1 MEQWFKEGV
10 VLRGRY
16 SISRPLGQ
24 GGMATTYL
32 ARDHVFD
39 RQVALKLLR
48 APSMELLDAFRR
60 EFSLLA
66 RTRHPNL
73 VGVYEF
79 GTTRIE
85 AEQVFYY
92 AAEYVD
98 GLDLATFARDQPW
111 STVEKPLIG
120 VLEALA
126 WLHSAGIRHGD
137 VKPDNVLVTDERR
150 GVLIDL
156 GCAHVVSD
164 PELVGL
170 SGTPAFTAPEVLEG
184 RTLSGH
190 GAARADLFSFGAML
204 EVVIETLASPP
215 PRSVALLTARL
226 VEPDPRR
233 RPADVC
239 EVLEAF
245 GVERST
251 PLSSAVPHLLGR
263 RRELERFEAILDALW
278 EGRSKERVVWIHGPS
293 GVGTTRVLQ
302 EMAWRA
308 QLRGGAVVEG
318 VTTEVEPVLSMLL
331 RASGG
336 GLEQQ
341 RGSRAESEQR
351 DASMAGLGGVLEE
364 RDRIRERR
372 EPTVLIVDDVHRMP
386 EGELELFEG
395 LLRSIDADDP
405 VLIVCTSKAPSKME
419 IRPRLF
425 WVAEIEPLIESEIA
439 SWVAPYI
446 SVSSVPD
453 VMRLSGGFPA
463 IVETVLSEIA
473 AGTLR
478 EDRLDDF
485 ARRRMAGGGLP
496 GQLSDLERGERYAL
510 ALIALGEGF
519 IDAASASR
527 SDLADATFAALHH
540 QGWIVPDGGGW
551 KLRRAA
557 DAKELFDRLD
567 DSLLQQGRRQVI
579 ASIGREIE
587 SLGSSETARRSE
599 LTARLV
605 EALSEAGEVI
615 EAENLLSSCEHGG
628 LALRSWCRAVDVL
641 ASRRGANRT
650 IALAQAAIHC
660 EAGNPDEG
668 LRALALFL
676 ADRPQEPWTASFRLQ
691 AARCYLRLGDVR
703 RCLRQV
709 RRALTEVDDAD
720 TRRERLIDVMAR
732 ALIQLGEYG
741 DAGDRAR
748 EAIPKTHD
756 PSVQAALYEDVG
768 VAESYLGEVDA
779 ARTNLRRA
787 EELLQ
792 HLGAPRDQVR
802 LLSYEALNEYR
813 VGKTGAAARAYEQA
827 LGFAERHGLSDQIA
841 STALN
846 LGTAC
851 HQQGDW
857 GRALECYERGLRT
870 AVALGTEST
879 TVILKC
885 NLAQLYR
892 DVGAFDRSHAALV
905 DVEGILG
912 PDDVS
917 PLAGLAASLRSSLD
931 AQAGRIESARDH
943 ATRARSIFGGH
954 GARREIAEV
963 DVQRAELESDAG
975 DIVAARVALASAESI
990 ATALGADD
998 VWAHIARAKGQLS
1011 LVDGDAEL
1019 ALREILRARDMAR
1032 QAEQR
1037 ALEAEAEAALG
1048 EAYRR
1053 REIPFL
1059 AQRHSERAR
1068 ELWERIAA
1076 TLPPRLHDMFWSH
1089 PLRRRARLIEAAE
1102 PAKPTSEGALPD
1114 RVTRLLEIYRQL
1126 GSSLKIS
1133 EVLRRTLDAAI
1144 ELTGAERGFL
1154 VLRKEDARSDEE
1166 LEVVLARNLDREQI
1180 GRSHLKL
1187 SRSIAEQV
1195 IATGEA
1201 VLTVDALA
1209 DDRFKGNA
1217 SVHAMRLR
1225 SVVCVPI
1232 RASAGVLGALYL
1244 DNRFERGRF
1253 KTDDGALLL
1262 AFADQAAIA
1271 LNNARLVEALERRTA
1286 ELDEERR
1293 RVEAL
1298 AERQAEKIDRLSE
1311 DLKSRQRTL
1320 EHRYDYSQIVG
1331 RGPAMSQVLATLDQV
1346 IETTLPVLIEGESG
1360 TGKELCARAIHF
1372 NGPRRDGP
1380 FVTVNCAALT
1390 ETLLES
1396 ELFGH
1401 VKGAF
1406 TGAMRDRTGLFVEA
1420 RGGTLFLDEI
1430 GEMPLGMQAKLLRV
1444 LQEHEVKPVGSDV
1457 VIPIDVRLVAA
1468 TNRHLQDEVAAGRFR
1483 EDLYYRTVVVE
1494 VRLPPLRERVED
1506 IPALVQHLLSEL
1518 TAELSREPTTVTTA
1532 ALRKL
1537 VRAPWPGNV
1546 RQLKNVLSRAVVLA
1560 EGDVVAGD
1568 IELPA
1573 EQKARGRPKSRREYE
1588 SKESN
1593 RILGALESHGWNVS
1607 AVARTLGMARSS
1619 LYRKMERYGLL
1630 KDASDT

>member
-1 MEQWFKEGV
+1 
-10 VLRGRY
+10 
-16 SISRPLGQ
+16 
-24 GGMATTYL
+24 MATTYL

-39 RQVALKLLR
+39 RQVALKLVR
-48 APSMELLDAFRR
+48 APSLDLLDAFRR

-85 AEQVFYY
+85 AERVFYY

-98 GLDLATFARDQPW
+98 GLDLATFATDKPW

-120 VLEALA
+120 VLEALK

-137 VKPDNVLVTDERR
+137 VKPDNVLVTDEGR

-156 GCAHVVSD
+156 GCAHIVVGPD
-164 PELVGL
+164 LVGL
-170 SGTPAFTAPEVLEG
+170 SGTPAFAAPEVMEG
-184 RTLSGH
+184 KSLSGH
-190 GAARADLFSFGAML
+190 GAARADLFSVGMTL
-204 EVVIETLASPP
+204 EVVIKALASPP
-215 PRSVALLTARL
+215 PSAVTLLTARL

-233 RPADVC
+233 RPADVG
-239 EVLEAF
+239 EVLEAL

-251 PLSSAVPHLLGR
+251 PLSSVIPHLLGR
-263 RRELERFEAILDALW
+263 RRELERFEEILDALW
-278 EGRSKERVVWIHGPS
+278 EGRAEARVVWLHGPS

-308 QLRGGAVVEG
+308 QLRGGVVVEG
-318 VTTEVEPVLSMLL
+318 AITEVEVVRSMLL
-331 RASGG
+331 RASGVEFAAQSS
-336 GLEQQ
+336 GLV
-341 RGSRAESEQR
+341 
-351 DASMAGLGGVLEE
+351 GVLEG
-364 RDRIRERR
+364 RDRLRERG
-372 EPTVLIVDDVHRMP
+372 EPTVLIVDDLHRMP
-386 EGELELFEG
+386 EGEQELFEG

-405 VLIVCTSKAPSKME
+405 MLVVCTAKAPPSTVTFSRTMWAVE
-419 IRPRLF
+419 
-425 WVAEIEPLIESEIA
+425 VEPLIESEIA
-439 SWVAPYI
+439 RWVAPY
-446 SVSSVPD
+446 VSARSVPD

-463 IVETVLSEIA
+463 IVETLLSEIA

-485 ARRRMAGGGLP
+485 ARRRMTGGGLP
-496 GQLSDLERGERYAL
+496 GRLGDLERDERYAL
-510 ALIALGEGF
+510 ALVALGEGF
-519 IDAASASR
+519 IDAMSTIR
-527 SDLADATFAALHH
+527 SELDDATFAALHH
-540 QGWIVPDGGGW
+540 HGWIVPDGGGW

-557 DAKELFDRLD
+557 DATALLERLD
-567 DSLLQQGRRQVI
+567 DALLQQGRRQVI
-579 ASIGREIE
+579 ATIEREIDA
-587 SLGSSETARRSE
+587 LGSSEAARRSE

-605 EALSEAGEVI
+605 VAKSEAGDVI
-615 EAENLLSSCEHGG
+615 EAEALLTSSEHRGV
-628 LALRSWCRAVDVL
+628 ALRSWCHAVDVL
-641 ASRRGANRT
+641 ASLRGANQVVT
-650 IALAQAAIHC
+650 LAQAAIHC

-668 LRALALFL
+668 LRALALFFVE
-676 ADRPQEPWTASFRLQ
+676 RPQEQWAASLRLQ
-691 AARCYLRLGDVR
+691 AARCYLRLGDGR

-709 RRALTEVDDAD
+709 RRALLDGDNAD
-720 TRRERLIDVMAR
+720 ITRETLIDVMAR
-732 ALIQLGEYG
+732 ALIQVGEYG
-741 DAGDRAR
+741 DAADRAR
-748 EAIPKTHD
+748 EAIPKTD
-756 PSVQAALYEDVG
+756 DLSVKAALYESVG
-768 VAESYLGEVDA
+768 VAESFLGEVDA
-779 ARTNLRRA
+779 ARTSLLRA
-787 EELLQ
+787 EELLG
-792 HLGAPRDQVR
+792 HSGDPRDRVR
-802 LLSYEALNEYR
+802 LLSYAALNEYR
-813 VGKTGAAARAYEQA
+813 VGKTGAAASAYEQA
-827 LGFAERHGLSDQIA
+827 LRIAERHGLSDQIVSA
-841 STALN
+841 ALN

-879 TVILKC
+879 TVILRC

-892 DVGAFDRSHAALV
+892 DVGAFERSDGALA
-905 DVEGILG
+905 DVERILG

-917 PLAGLAASLRSSLD
+917 PLAGLAASLRSSLED
-931 AQAGRIESARDH
+931 NAGRIEAAKNH
-943 ATRARSIFGGH
+943 ALRARSIFDGH

-963 DVQRAELESDAG
+963 DVQRADLESEAG
-975 DIVAARVALASAESI
+975 NIDAARAALASAETI
-990 ATALGADD
+990 ATSLGADD
-998 VWAHIARAKGQLS
+998 VWAHIARAKGQLA
-1011 LVDGDAEL
+1011 LVGGDAEQ
-1019 ALREILRARDMAR
+1019 ALRDVQRARDIAR
-1032 QAEQR
+1032 RAEQQ
-1037 ALEAEAEAALG
+1037 ALEAEAESVLSEIYG
-1048 EAYRR
+1048 R

-1059 AQRHSERAR
+1059 ARRHGERAR

-1076 TLPPRLHDMFWSH
+1076 TLPPELYDVFWSH
-1089 PLRRRARLIEAAE
+1089 PQRQRARLVEAVDSAE
-1102 PAKPTSEGALPD
+1102 PDSEEALPE

-1126 GSSLKIS
+1126 GSSLKTS

-1154 VLRKEDARSDEE
+1154 VLRKDGDPNDEE
-1166 LEVVLARNLDREQI
+1166 LEVPLARNLDREQI
-1180 GRSHLKL
+1180 GRSHLKF

-1209 DDRFKGNA
+1209 DDRFRRNA

-1225 SVVCVPI
+1225 SVICVPI
-1232 RASAGVLGALYL
+1232 RSSEGVLGALYL

-1253 KTDDGALLL
+1253 KTDDRALLL

-1286 ELDEERR
+1286 ELDAERR

-1320 EHRYDYSQIVG
+1320 EHRYDYSQIIG
-1331 RGPAMSQVLATLDQV
+1331 RGPAMNQVLATLDRV
-1346 IETTLPVLIEGESG
+1346 IETTLPVSIEGESG
-1360 TGKELCARAIHF
+1360 TGKELCARAIHY

-1468 TNRHLQDEVAAGRFR
+1468 TNRHLQDEVAAARFR
-1483 EDLYYRTVVVE
+1483 EDLYYRIVVVA

-1518 TAELSREPTTVTTA
+1518 TAELAREPPTVTNA

-1537 VRAPWPGNV
+1537 ARSPWPGNV

-1560 EGDVVAGD
+1560 EGDVGAED
-1568 IELPA
+1568 IELPL
-1573 EQKARGRPKSRREYE
+1573 ERRTRGRPRSRPEFE
-1588 SKESN
+1588 SKEAD
-1593 RILGALESHGWNVS
+1593 RILTALESHSWNVS
-1607 AVARTLGMARSS
+1607 AVARTLGLARSS

-1630 KDASDT
+1630 KDASHT